1 VSERGKLA
9 IVPLAAISVAFVVSA
24 VHQRR
29 AHNPEVAHQAVEVF
43 VPETNDPH
51 VAYKQLYAFFE
62 HTTVDWDPK
71 TEVEI
76 ACGPD
81 IRRDPVSCARKARSI
96 AIVFERDERYIHE
109 RYTWLMYAGIVF
121 GLLSAFSS
129 LRYWQYRRS
138 LKGEADKKPPWWHR
152 R

>member
-1 VSERGKLA
+1 MSERGKLA
-9 IVPLAAISVAFVVSA
+9 IVPLAAIAVAFVVSS

-43 VPETNDPH
+43 VPETNDPI
-51 VAYKQLYAFFE
+51 VAYRQLYAFFE

-81 IRRDPVSCARKARSI
+81 IRRDPVSCAKKARMI
-96 AIVFERDERYIHE
+96 AIEFERDERYIYE
-109 RYTWLMYAGIVF
+109 RYTWLMYSGFIF
-121 GLLSAFSS
+121 GLLCAYFS
-129 LRYWQYRRS
+129 LRHWQYRRS
-138 LKGEADKKPPWWHR
+138 LQGAGEAKPPWWR
-152 R
+152 YR